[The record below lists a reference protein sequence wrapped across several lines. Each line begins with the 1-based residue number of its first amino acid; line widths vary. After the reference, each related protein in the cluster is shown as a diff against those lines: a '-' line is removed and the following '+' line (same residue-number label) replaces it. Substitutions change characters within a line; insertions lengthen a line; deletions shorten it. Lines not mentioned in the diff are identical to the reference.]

1 MTTRVV
7 TTKELEQHSKPSDAW
22 FVINGNVYDVSKF
35 AMMHPGGEEI
45 LYEYAGQDVTE
56 TFYGLHRQE
65 VLEKFGP
72 KLLVGRLE
80 GAEEENDDNRVLSRS
95 DLSILPFGENPAFQ
109 GFASPFW
116 NDSHVQ
122 FRKTVRKWL
131 EENVREEAEAGEL
144 SGKAPSDELFKKMGE
159 AGLLAGRIGPGP
171 AMKYAPENLFGVPK
185 DKFDY
190 FYEMILHEEVGRLA
204 CPGFVDGIGSGMA
217 IGLPPVL
224 QFGPSWMKEKV
235 AKEVLSGEKRICLAI
250 TEAFAG
256 SDVAHVKTRA
266 ELSADGSHYVVNG
279 TKKWITNGHDS
290 HYFTTLVRTGGEGHG
305 GLSFLL
311 IERSEGLETKK
322 IKTSYSPSAGTAYIT
337 FENVKVPKE
346 NLIGAENMGF
356 LLSMYNFVHERWMI
370 CAYIIAGSRGMIDEC
385 LRWTQ
390 QRKAFGKPLISQ
402 PVVRKQLGE
411 MISRVESVSAWC
423 ESVTYRM
430 CNMPYADMSSKLAGQ
445 ICLLKYEA
453 TRVAHDVCD
462 MSVQIFGGRGIT
474 QGGMGKYVERF
485 MRTYKFAS
493 ILGGSEDIL
502 IDAGLR
508 LAMANAAKE
517 AGDLSRARL

>member
-1 MTTRVV
+1 MGVKTVS
-7 TTKELEQHSKPSDAW
+7 TKELAQHSTKENAW
-22 FVINGNVYDVSKF
+22 LVIDGNVYDVSKF
-35 AMMHPGGEEI
+35 AMLHPGGEEI

-56 TFYGLHRQE
+56 TFYGLHRHE
-65 VLEKFGP
+65 VLAKYAP

-80 GAEEENDDNRVLSRS
+80 GTGEDE
-95 DLSILPFGENPAFQ
+95 LSILPFAENTGFQ
-109 GFASPFW
+109 GFDSPYW
-116 NDSHVQ
+116 TESHVD
-122 FRKTVRKWL
+122 FRR
-131 EENVREEAEAGEL
+131 NVRQWLHDNVRDAAEEGEL
-144 SGKAPSDELFKKMGE
+144 SGKAPTQELFQLMGDV
-159 AGLLAGRIGPGP
+159 GLLAGRMGPGA
-171 AMKYAPENLFGVPK
+171 AMKYAPKELFGLPK
-185 DKFDY
+185 EKFDY

-224 QFGPSWMKEKV
+224 QFGPDWMKDKV

-266 ELSADGSHYVVNG
+266 ELSADGTHYIVNG

-305 GLSFLL
+305 GLSFML
-311 IERSEGLETKK
+311 IERGEGVETKK

-337 FENVKVPKE
+337 FENVKVPAE
-346 NLIGAENMGF
+346 NLIGGENMGF

-370 CAYIIAGSRGMIDEC
+370 CAYINAGSRGMIDEC

-390 QRKAFGKPLISQ
+390 QRKAFGKPLLSQ
-402 PVVRKQLGE
+402 PVVRKQIGE
-411 MISRVESVSAWC
+411 MISRVEAVSAWT
-423 ESVTYRM
+423 ENITYRM
-430 CNMPYADMSSKLAGQ
+430 CNMPYHEMSSKLAGQ
-445 ICLLKYEA
+445 VCLLKYEC
-453 TRVAHDVCD
+453 TRVAHDVAD
-462 MSVQIFGGRGIT
+462 MAVQIFGGRGIT
-474 QGGMGKYVERF
+474 QSGMGKYVERF

-493 ILGGSEDIL
+493 ILGGSEDVL

-508 LAMANAAKE
+508 LSMATAAKE
-517 AGDLSRARL
+517 FGNLARARL